1 MQYITS
7 MSYLFDFMNTK
18 ISYLNDSKFFAGL
31 VMIMLNIGSRY
42 ITIKFSKTQENY
54 LKNVLSKQIFI
65 FSVAWMGTRDI
76 YLSLIITLIFV
87 ALADYAFNDESRFC
101 MLPSSYKN
109 FDHILDKDGDG
120 NISDEELKKA
130 HEMVARAE
138 DEKRKKNQKKQILRF
153 HSMTK

>member
-1 MQYITS
+1 

>member
-1 MQYITS
+1 

-120 NISDEELKKA
+120 NISEEELKKA

-138 DEKRKKNQKKQILRF
+138 DEKRKKDQKKQILRF

>member
-138 DEKRKKNQKKQILRF
+138 DEKRKKDQKKQILRF

>member
-1 MQYITS
+1 

-138 DEKRKKNQKKQILRF
+138 DEKRKKDQKKQILRF

>member
-1 MQYITS
+1 

-42 ITIKFSKTQENY
+42 ITIKFSKPQENY

>member
-1 MQYITS
+1 
-7 MSYLFDFMNTK
+7 
-18 ISYLNDSKFFAGL
+18 
-31 VMIMLNIGSRY
+31 
-42 ITIKFSKTQENY
+42 
-54 LKNVLSKQIFI
+54 
-65 FSVAWMGTRDI
+65 MGTRDI

>member
-1 MQYITS
+1 
-7 MSYLFDFMNTK
+7 
-18 ISYLNDSKFFAGL
+18 
-31 VMIMLNIGSRY
+31 MLNIGSRY

>member
-1 MQYITS
+1 
-7 MSYLFDFMNTK
+7 
-18 ISYLNDSKFFAGL
+18 
-31 VMIMLNIGSRY
+31 MLNIGSRY

-138 DEKRKKNQKKQILRF
+138 DEKRKKDQKKQILRF